1 MNWKA
6 NLAVLWFGT
15 FVVMAGMTMIIPFVP
30 YYIQEM
36 GVTDADS
43 VAMWAGVIFAAN
55 FVTAFLFQPIW
66 GRLADRHGRKIMV
79 LRSGFGMAVVMALM
93 GLAATPWQLL
103 LLRMLNG
110 TISGYIPA
118 AVSLISASTPRE
130 KMGFTMGVLQS
141 GQVAGTILGP
151 LIGGVLADWVG
162 YRPIFYITSSLLF
175 VATLTAALL
184 VKEKFDKQKA
194 MEKPNLSLSKGFAEL
209 ARIRQLTAL
218 FAVTFMIQFALMSSM
233 PLIPVFIQEMHP
245 AAASLAFL
253 AGLVASVTGL
263 SNMIASPL
271 LGRLSDKLGPERILR
286 FSLIGA
292 CMTFIPQAFVHNV
305 WQLLVFRF
313 LMGVFIGGLIP
324 SVNALIRQYTP
335 DGMESR
341 AYSFNT
347 SFLAL
352 GNVLG
357 PTLGGLFSG
366 WAGIRPIF
374 LIAACL
380 FAVNA
385 YWVYWSLFARRRQAS
400 S

>member
-15 FVVMAGMTMIIPFVP
+15 FIMMSGMTMIIPFVP

-43 VAMWAGVIFAAN
+43 IAVWAGIIFAAN
-55 FVTAFLFQPIW
+55 FVTAFIFQPIW
-66 GRLADRHGRKIMV
+66 GRLADRYGRKIML
-79 LRSGFGMAVVMALM
+79 LRSGFGMVIVMALM
-93 GLAATPWQLL
+93 GFAVTPWQLL

-118 AVSLISASTPRE
+118 AVSLLSANTPRE
-130 KMGFTMGVLQS
+130 KIGFTMGVLQS

-151 LIGGVLADWVG
+151 LIGGILADLVG

-175 VATLTAALL
+175 IATLTAALL
-184 VKEKFDKQKA
+184 VREKFDKQEA
-194 MEKPNLSLSKGFAEL
+194 LAKPNLSLVAGFAEL
-209 ARIRQLTAL
+209 TRSRQLTAL
-218 FAVTFMIQFALMSSM
+218 FAATFMIQFGLMSSM
-233 PLIPVFIQEMHP
+233 PLIPVFIQIMHP
-245 AAASLAFL
+245 TAASLAFL
-253 AGLVASVTGL
+253 AGLVASATGL

-292 CMTFIPQAFVHNV
+292 CLAFVPQAFVHNV

-324 SVNALIRQYTP
+324 SVNALIRKYTP
-335 DGMESR
+335 DGMEGR
-341 AYSFNT
+341 AFSFNT

-352 GNVLG
+352 GNVIG
-357 PTLGGLFSG
+357 PTLGGLFAG
-366 WAGIRPIF
+366 WAGVRPIF
-374 LIAACL
+374 IIAACL
-380 FAVNA
+380 FAANA
-385 YWVYWSLFARRRQAS
+385 YWVYRSLFAHRSRDPS
-400 S
+400 

>member
-15 FVVMAGMTMIIPFVP
+15 FTVMAGMTMIIPFVP

-36 GVTDADS
+36 GVTDPDS
-43 VAMWAGVIFAAN
+43 VAMWSGVIFAAN

-79 LRSGFGMAVVMALM
+79 LRSGFGMAIVMALM

-151 LIGGVLADWVG
+151 LIGGVLADLVG

-194 MEKPNLSLSKGFAEL
+194 KEEPNLSLSKGFAEL

-233 PLIPVFIQEMHP
+233 PLIPVFVQEMHP
-245 AAASLAFL
+245 TASSLAFL

-292 CMTFIPQAFVHNV
+292 CLTFIPQAFVHNV

-335 DGMESR
+335 DGMEGR
-341 AYSFNT
+341 AFSFNT
-347 SFLAL
+347 SFLSL
-352 GNVLG
+352 GNVMG

-385 YWVYWSLFARRRQAS
+385 YWVYWSLFARRSRAS
-400 S
+400 P